1 MSLRKDQY
9 FLLLAALAS
18 AILWLTPLARWL
30 LLPLTLLNTHLHE
43 LCHALAGFGTGAI
56 VHRIDVFLDG
66 SGATYTQGGNGVLI
80 SSAGYVGTALIGGF
94 IIAMSGSPKG
104 ARGMLWTTFGFLALS
119 QVLFLRGDMAG
130 VISLVFWLVALGLL
144 SRYLTNDAV
153 IFAGQFLG
161 MQMCFTSV
169 QAFADLLKVSWISD
183 THSDAKL
190 MQEAT
195 GIPDFFWASAWMLFA
210 LGVMFLAIRRAWKV
224 MPKYVDPKPFN
235 KGVFTPRVK
244 PPQG

>member
-18 AILWLTPLARWL
+18 AIIWLTPLARWL
-30 LLPLTLLNTHLHE
+30 ILPLNLLNTHLHE
-43 LCHALAGFGTGAI
+43 LCHALAGFGTGGL
-56 VHRIDVFLDG
+56 VHKIEVYADG
-66 SGATYTQGGNGVLI
+66 SGVTFTQGGTPAVI
-80 SSAGYVGTALIGGF
+80 AAAGYVGTAAIGGF

-104 ARGMLWTTFGFLALS
+104 ARGMMWTTFGFLALT
-119 QVLFLRGDMAG
+119 QVLFLRGDMVG

-144 SRYLTNDAV
+144 SRYLKDDAV

-161 MQMCFTSV
+161 MQMCFTSL
-169 QAFADLLKVSWISD
+169 QAFADLLKISWISD

-210 LGVMFLAIRRAWKV
+210 LGVMFIAIRRAWKV
-224 MPKYVDPKPFN
+224 IPKYVDPKPFSRD
-235 KGVFTPRVK
+235 VFTPRVK